1 MVFVKSCYDE
11 LPSEKEPVVP
21 MSRSERVRVFRF
33 ASIACALGT
42 GLLLCVYLCAE
53 WLGISPEAARWCFMA
68 SIALFALA
76 ITCRIAHVSNKKCTR
91 GKGKP
96 CVNCGYDLRGNTSG
110 ICPECGG
117 LAHYKR
123 SHP

>member
-1 MVFVKSCYDE
+1 MLGLSPDTAEWCFV
-11 LPSEKEPVVP
+11 
-21 MSRSERVRVFRF
+21 
-33 ASIACALGT
+33 ASI
-42 GLLLCVYLCAE
+42 
-53 WLGISPEAARWCFMA
+53 SF
-68 SIALFALA
+68 FALSVA
-76 ITCRIAHVSNKKCTR
+76 CQAAHVLSTKRIR

-123 SHP
+123 SRP